1 MERMNIRDCRRDNNA
16 ANSCEGLIHV
26 DWVDF
31 FRLAALVE
39 AARFSSRLG
48 FDRLAEAGKS
58 IPPVRQL
65 NCRML

>member
-1 MERMNIRDCRRDNNA
+1 MRNCASNA

-31 FRLAALVE
+31 FRSAALVE
-39 AARFSSRLG
+39 AARFSNRLG

-58 IPPVRQL
+58 IQPVSQPKR
-65 NCRML
+65 RML